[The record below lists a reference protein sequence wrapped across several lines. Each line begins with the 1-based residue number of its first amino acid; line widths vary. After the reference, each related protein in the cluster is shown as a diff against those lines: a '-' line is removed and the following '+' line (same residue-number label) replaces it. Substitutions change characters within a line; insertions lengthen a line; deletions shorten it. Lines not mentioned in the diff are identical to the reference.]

1 MQVSSKQFYDTQLKS
16 MQDLQAD
23 VSKLQQQISSGKQ
36 LTKPSDDPIVF
47 SQTSRLQLQIDNIDQ
62 YGRNITLASARVNQ
76 QSSTVGQAANIATR
90 LQELVLQGA
99 NDTMSATDRQSI
111 AIEMQNLS
119 GQLVDLGNTTDQNGE
134 AIFGGFRAKAPVFT
148 PDANGRVHYSGDNGV
163 HELQVGDG
171 VIVQAGV
178 DGTNTFM
185 SVRTPGESNP
195 RSAFDIIQDAIAL
208 LNAGK
213 STSGSVN
220 EMQAMVDHFSNVQ
233 TLAGSQLARLDAQKG
248 VNDNSALTLNT
259 TLSSL
264 QDTNLE
270 VAATQFQQKSL
281 NLNASQQTFAK
292 IANTSLFNYLK

>member
-1 MQVSSKQFYDTQLKS
+1 MQISSKQFYDTQLKS

-23 VSKLQQQISSGKQ
+23 VGKLQQQISSGKQ

-47 SQTSRLQLQIDNIDQ
+47 SQTSRLQLQIDNLDQ
-62 YGRNITLASARVNQ
+62 YARNITLASARVNQ
-76 QSSTVGQAANIATR
+76 QSSVVGQAANIATR

-99 NDTMSATDRQSI
+99 NDTMSLTDRKSI

-119 GQLVDLGNTTDQNGE
+119 DQLVDLGNTTDQNGE

-178 DGTNTFM
+178 DGTNSFM
-185 SVRTPGESNP
+185 AVRTPGESNP
-195 RSAFDIIQDAIAL
+195 RSAFDIVQDAIAL
-208 LNAGK
+208 LKAGK

-220 EMQAMVDHFSNVQ
+220 QVKAVVDHFSNVQ
-233 TLAGSQLARLDAQKG
+233 TIAGSQLARLDSQKA
-248 VNDNSALTLNT
+248 VNDNAALTLKT

-270 VAATQFQQKSL
+270 VAATQFSQKSL

>member
-1 MQVSSKQFYDTQLKS
+1 M
-16 MQDLQAD
+16 
-23 VSKLQQQISSGKQ
+23 
-36 LTKPSDDPIVF
+36 
-47 SQTSRLQLQIDNIDQ
+47 
-62 YGRNITLASARVNQ
+62 NQ

-99 NDTMSATDRQSI
+99 NDTLSKTDRQSI

-119 GQLVDLGNTTDQNGE
+119 SQLVDLGNTTDQNGE

-171 VIVQAGV
+171 VTVQAGV

-185 SVRTPGESNP
+185 AVRTPGESNP
-195 RSAFDIIQDAIAL
+195 RSAFDIVQDAIAL

-248 VNDNSALTLNT
+248 VNDNSSLTLKA

-264 QDTNLE
+264 QDTNME
-270 VAATQFQQKSL
+270 VAATKFSQMSL
-281 NLNASQQTFAK
+281 SLNASQQTFAK

>member
-16 MQDLQAD
+16 MQDLQSD

-47 SQTSRLQLQIDNIDQ
+47 SRLQLQIDNIDQ
-62 YGRNITLASARVNQ
+62 YARNITLASARVNQ

-99 NDTMSATDRQSI
+99 NDTLSKTDRQSI

-119 GQLVDLGNTTDQNGE
+119 SQLVDLGNTTDQNGE

-171 VIVQAGV
+171 VTVQAGV

-185 SVRTPGESNP
+185 AVRTPGESNP
-195 RSAFDIIQDAIAL
+195 RSAFDIVQDAIAL

-248 VNDNSALTLNT
+248 VNDNSSLTLKA

-264 QDTNLE
+264 QDTNME
-270 VAATQFQQKSL
+270 VAATKFSQMSL
-281 NLNASQQTFAK
+281 SLNASQQTFAK

>member
-47 SQTSRLQLQIDNIDQ
+47 SQTSRLQLQIDNLDQ
-62 YGRNITLASARVNQ
+62 YARNITLASARVNQ
-76 QSSTVGQAANIATR
+76 QSSVVGQAANIATR

-99 NDTMSATDRQSI
+99 NDTLSSTDRRSI

-119 GQLVDLGNTTDQNGE
+119 DQLVDLGNTTDQNGE

-178 DGTNTFM
+178 DGTNSFM
-185 SVRTPGESNP
+185 AVRTPGESNP
-195 RSAFDIIQDAIAL
+195 RSAFDIIQDAISL
-208 LNAGK
+208 LKAGK

-220 EMQAMVDHFSNVQ
+220 QVKAVVDHFSNVQ
-233 TLAGSQLARLDAQKG
+233 TIAGSQLSRLDSQKA
-248 VNDNSALTLNT
+248 VNDNAALTLKA

-270 VAATQFQQKSL
+270 VAATQFSQKSL